1 MEFLLPSYDYNSH
14 AQLLLESNYITW
26 RISCLGVV
34 KLFPTWCHQTH
45 QMVASAPK
53 VNVNT
58 AGRWLLEKASQRFS
72 LHSSIRCT
80 HFHLPSFTI
89 IPIQK
94 IIGLISK
101 NKLSK
106 PSIFLCCSLCV
117 LRHLAAE
124 STLPPI
130 IFSKRPHMA
139 SSAHICTRSPHSLLN
154 WNQLNLILWNLTIL
168 THWVHK
174 W

>member
-1 MEFLLPSYDYNSH
+1 MSYTFGDGYNSQ
-14 AQLLLESNYITW
+14 AQILLELDFKPLSNYITR

-154 WNQLNLILWNLTIL
+154 
-168 THWVHK
+168 
-174 W
+174 